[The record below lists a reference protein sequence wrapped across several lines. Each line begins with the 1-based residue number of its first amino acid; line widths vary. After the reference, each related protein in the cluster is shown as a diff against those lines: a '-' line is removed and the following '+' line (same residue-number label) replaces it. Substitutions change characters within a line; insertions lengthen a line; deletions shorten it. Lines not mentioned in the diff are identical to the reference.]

1 MVYLDEPTT
10 GMDSDA
16 PRGMGYDTE
25 SEKGRVIILTTHSM
39 EEADVLGDK
48 IGVMS
53 HGKIQAFGTSTS

>member
-1 MVYLDEPTT
+1 
-10 GMDSDA
+10 
-16 PRGMGYDTE
+16 MGYDTE

-53 HGKIQAFGTSTS
+53 HGKIQAFGTSTRLKKTIRRWLQNDSLC